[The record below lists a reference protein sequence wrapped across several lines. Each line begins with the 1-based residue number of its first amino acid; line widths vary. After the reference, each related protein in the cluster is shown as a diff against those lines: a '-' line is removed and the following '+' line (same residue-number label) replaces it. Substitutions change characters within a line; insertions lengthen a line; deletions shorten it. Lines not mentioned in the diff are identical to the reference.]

1 MSRLGYSKK
10 YYTVDMTK
18 DFTIIV
24 RAIYLLFFI
33 TFFFC
38 KLLYHKALFGKRK
51 CRQTF
56 AKRYNI
62 GTIRLMKTEFSKKI
76 KVSALI
82 SIYLVA
88 RLYQSWEAAFRSDVF
103 ADINKVDTNIVAVLV
118 DKDLYSNTN
127 FKNSL
132 ERYTTQYIQSKISNS
147 KAVVFPLDTTTVN
160 SRDIAKLLE
169 SLYYDGIEEEP
180 STLEGVILVGDKVPL
195 PVVNDKGA
203 VFPTVLPYTD
213 FDDPK
218 FYRDPNTQYFIPNG
232 VAKAQPEVRHSVINL
247 ESNVSDY
254 VVYFQKLKTYHQNP
268 SNYAGDRVWHEDFID
283 QKESYNDLNL
293 VSYMNKFLFAED
305 IAYHR
310 YNPLLI
316 DFLNDKESQKTH
328 DLVSG
333 LASLTGESGSYA
345 NQVGD
350 VFSGLMAQYTN
361 NSGSTSDQVPTVF
374 VDDALEGF
382 QKSYS
387 DLYGVTSTARTR
399 DNILA

>member
-1 MSRLGYSKK
+1 MGDQSIISALLLG
-10 YYTVDMTK
+10 
-18 DFTIIV
+18 IIEGLTEFIPV
-24 RAIYLLFFI
+24 SSTAHVLLAGHFLGF
-33 TFFFC
+33 
-38 KLLYHKALFGKRK
+38 KSPGN
-51 CRQTF
+51 TF
-56 AKRYNI
+56 A
-62 GTIRLMKTEFSKKI
+62 
-76 KVSALI
+76 VLI
-82 SIYLVA
+82 QLGAILA
-88 RLYQSWEAAFRSDVF
+88 
-103 ADINKVDTNIVAVLV
+103 I
-118 DKDLYSNTN
+118 
-127 FKNSL
+127 
-132 ERYTTQYIQSKISNS
+132 
-147 KAVVFPLDTTTVN
+147 
-160 SRDIAKLLE
+160 LL
-169 SLYYDGIEEEP
+169 
-180 STLEGVILVGDKVPL
+180 
-195 PVVNDKGA
+195 
-203 VFPTVLPYTD
+203 
-213 FDDPK
+213 
-218 FYRDPNTQYFIPNG
+218 
-232 VAKAQPEVRHSVINL
+232 
-247 ESNVSDY
+247 
-254 VVYFQKLKTYHQNP
+254 VYFQKLKTYHQNP